1 MSLLR
6 RIEKSLD
13 QRLRSIFS
21 GGEGGDAG
29 PGARE
34 AVELYR
40 DALDQIASR
49 ATAGKRGD
57 RIFPFNLITIEL
69 RAEDAE
75 RKAVLETLF
84 DPGQLGDDIRAT
96 LKEERVTPPED
107 LTVAV
112 RYPAVNHE
120 DDALVEMR
128 VICERREPPQK
139 AVAGT
144 IARPTSIELVPA
156 RLLTV
161 TGVSS
166 ATEFILDRPRINL
179 GREAEIADALGRTI
193 RRNELYFPES
203 AHEANPSVS
212 RAHAHIRFDAASGEW
227 RIFDDGSSI
236 GTTLFREGRRIDV
249 PAHAGR
255 GVALRPGDEIY
266 LGQVRLL
273 FESRPAR

>member
-21 GGEGGDAG
+21 GGEGGDAEL
-29 PGARE
+29 GARE
-34 AVELYR
+34 AIELYR
-40 DALDQIASR
+40 EALDRIANR

-69 RAEDAE
+69 HAEDAE

-84 DPGQLGDDIRAT
+84 DPGQLGEDIRAT
-96 LKEERVTPPED
+96 LKEERVTPPEN

-112 RYPAVNHE
+112 RYPE
-120 DDALVEMR
+120 ESLVEMR
-128 VICERREPPQK
+128 VICERGEPPQK
-139 AVAGT
+139 AAAGT
-144 IARPTSIELVPA
+144 TARPTVVELIPA
-156 RLLTV
+156 RLLTI

-166 ATEFILDRPRINL
+166 AAEFTLDRLSVNL
-179 GREAEIADALGRTI
+179 GREAEIADSLGRAI
-193 RRNELYFPES
+193 RRNELFFPES

-236 GTTLFREGRRIDV
+236 GTTLFRGGRRIDV

-255 GVALRPGDEIY
+255 GVALRSGDEIY
-266 LGQVRLL
+266 LGQVRLR
-273 FESRPAR
+273 FEADVALKSV